1 MSVGAFITNGFF
13 IADFWGALIALP
25 LALGV
30 TFWVSNVKN
39 KVAVV
44 GGAALGILLGF
55 IGILLWLGPVF
66 HTNPLPNTDPV
77 AAFFG
82 TLFLCAVLGLIFGLV
97 SDLVIASRN
106 ERDYRRQLMHE

>member
-1 MSVGAFITNGFF
+1 MSFGAFITNGFF

-30 TFWVSNVKN
+30 IYWVSNVRN
-39 KVAVV
+39 KAAVV
-44 GGAALGILLGF
+44 GGAFIGVLVGF

-66 HTNPLPNTDPV
+66 HANPLPNTDPV
-77 AAFFG
+77 AVFFG
-82 TLFLCAVLGLIFGLV
+82 TLFACAILGLIFGL
-97 SDLVIASRN
+97 STDLIIARRN

>member
-1 MSVGAFITNGFF
+1 MSFGAFITNGFF

-39 KVAVV
+39 KGAVV
-44 GGAALGILLGF
+44 GGGLLGILVGF
-55 IGILLWLGPVF
+55 VGILLWLGPVF

-77 AAFFG
+77 AVFFG
-82 TLFLCAVLGLIFGLV
+82 TLFFCAILGLIFGLV
-97 SDLVIASRN
+97 TDLLIAKRN

>member
-1 MSVGAFITNGFF
+1 MSFGAFITNGFF

-30 TFWVSNVKN
+30 IYWVSNVKN
-39 KVAVV
+39 KGAVV
-44 GGAALGILLGF
+44 GGAFLGILLGF

-77 AAFFG
+77 AVFFG
-82 TLFLCAVLGLIFGLV
+82 TLFFCAILGLIFGLV
-97 SDLVIASRN
+97 TDLLIARRN
-106 ERDYRRQLMHE
+106 ERDYRRQLIHE

>member
-1 MSVGAFITNGFF
+1 MSFGAFITNGFF

-30 TFWVSNVKN
+30 IYWVSNVRN
-39 KVAVV
+39 KAAVV
-44 GGAALGILLGF
+44 GGAFLGILVGF

-66 HTNPLPNTDPV
+66 HVNPLPNTDPV
-77 AAFFG
+77 AVFFG
-82 TLFLCAVLGLIFGLV
+82 TVFLCAILGLIFGLV
-97 SDLVIASRN
+97 MDLVIARRN